1 MFLAGRGIEGDG
13 EEVAAFKSPSFCPD
27 NQHGG
32 DVFLPTRSRKEF
44 AMSIGLADPQSRVL
58 EMVKKVTTIATIPEV
73 TAKIIHTV
81 EDPRSSAAKLHQIVS
96 HDPALVT
103 RILKVVNSAF
113 YGLPGQIGSIERAIV
128 LLGLNAV
135 KNIAVAASIG
145 QLFRMG
151 KLCEGFTARDL
162 WTHCIA
168 VGVAARD
175 LARQARSPAAD
186 EAFLCGMIHDVGI
199 LISLQANPEQLRE
212 VCDQVKFGTRE
223 FCELER
229 EIIGVDHQQL
239 GAALAELWKFPRTC
253 QLVAGHH
260 HDPKSLTGQ
269 NRTVVDMVYAAD
281 TLCCRS
287 KHGFNLT
294 ACRQSMEPA
303 DLTDVGIDP
312 AHVER
317 TAARLDELVA
327 SASAFMGS

>member
-1 MFLAGRGIEGDG
+1 M
-13 EEVAAFKSPSFCPD
+13 
-27 NQHGG
+27 
-32 DVFLPTRSRKEF
+32 PTE
-44 AMSIGLADPQSRVL
+44 LADPRTRVL

-73 TAKIIHTV
+73 TAKIIRTI
-81 EDPRSSAAKLHQIVS
+81 EDPRSSAANLHQIVS

-151 KLCEGFTARDL
+151 KLCEGFTARDI

-175 LARQARSPAAD
+175 LARQARSPVAD

-199 LISLQANPEQLRE
+199 LIDLQRHPEQLRE

-229 EIIGVDHQQL
+229 EITGVDHQQL
-239 GAALAELWKFPRTC
+239 GEALAEQWKFPRSC

-260 HDPKSLTGQ
+260 HDPNSLAGS
-269 NRTVVDMVYAAD
+269 NRTLVDLIHVAD
-281 TLCCRS
+281 TICCRS

-294 ACRQSMEPA
+294 ACRQTLDPA
-303 DLTDVGIDP
+303 DLARMQIDP
-312 AHVER
+312 AHVEL
-317 TAARLDELVA
+317 TTARLDELV
-327 SASAFMGS
+327 SVASAFMG